1 MIAFEEIIA
10 KAKETAETIGI
21 TQYELYLNEGEDVST
36 ETFQKEISEFSFGV
50 SATLTVRVFLDGK
63 AGSATSGLVTPETV
77 ETLLKNAKDNL
88 QIIACGE
95 KAIFYTG
102 GGEYRPAI
110 EYDYR
115 MPEAA
120 KLKKAALALCE
131 SAYNADP
138 AVVDGTACGAWA
150 ASHRIC
156 LYNSSG
162 IALERRGGS
171 DGVYIWAVAEDG
183 EEKQSGIKSVY
194 NQLDSFCGEE
204 MAKEAVEKAKSRF
217 GAEVP
222 ATGEYNLVLEGAQM
236 EAILS
241 AFVSV
246 FFGERMAR
254 GLSPLGE
261 KDLGSEIASAA
272 VTLID
277 DPFMEGN
284 THQISFDGEGVPTY
298 TKAVVENGVF
308 KTFLHNLKSADMTGS
323 VTTGNA
329 ARQGSNIGTK
339 VYNFRM
345 ETGEYSR
352 EALFKK
358 AGEGSIFVTEMKGFH
373 AGANVVT
380 GNFSI
385 ESGGFLIEDGKQGR
399 ALKSFTVAG
408 NIFDLLKKITAVGNE
423 IEPHGPGYTRY
434 LCPDVLAEGMKVAGK

>member
-10 KAKETAETIGI
+10 KAKQTAEEIGI
-21 TQYELYLNEGEDVST
+21 TQYELYLHEGEDVST

-63 AGSATSGLVTPETV
+63 AGSATSGLVTAEAV
-77 ETLLKNAKDNL
+77 GSLLKSAKENL
-88 QIIACGE
+88 QIIAGGE

-102 GGEYRPAI
+102 GGQYRPAA

-115 MPEAA
+115 MPDAA
-120 KLKKAALALCE
+120 KLKKAALTLCE
-131 SAYNADP
+131 AAYEADP
-138 AVVDGTACGAWA
+138 AVTDGTACGAWA
-150 ASHRIC
+150 GSHRIC

-171 DGVYIWAVAEDG
+171 DGVYIWAVAESG
-183 EEKQSGIKSVY
+183 KEKQSGTKSVY
-194 NQLDSFCGEE
+194 NRMDSFDAEE

-217 GAEVP
+217 GATVP
-222 ATGEYNLVLEGAQM
+222 ETGEYNLVFEGKQM
-236 EAILS
+236 ESILS

-254 GLSPLGE
+254 GLSPLTQ
-261 KDLGSEIASAA
+261 KDLESAIASPALTI
-272 VTLID
+272 VD

-284 THQISFDGEGVPTY
+284 THQIPFDGEGVPTY
-298 TKAVVENGVF
+298 TKTVIEKGVF

-323 VTTGNA
+323 TTTGNA

-345 ETGEYSR
+345 ETGEFSR
-352 EALFKK
+352 EELFAK
-358 AGEGSIFVTEMKGFH
+358 AGDGSIFVTEMKGFH
-373 AGANVVT
+373 AGANAVT

-385 ESGGFLIEDGKQGR
+385 ESGGFLIENGKQGR

-408 NIFDLLKKITAVGNE
+408 NIFDLLKKITAVGNV

>member
-1 MIAFEEIIA
+1 MIDFKALIEA
-10 KAKETAETIGI
+10 AKESAAELGLA
-21 TQYELYLNEGEDVST
+21 QYELYLNENEDVST
-36 ETFQKEISEFSFGV
+36 ETFRHEIEEFSFGV
-50 SATLTVRVFLDGK
+50 SSSLSVRVFLDGK
-63 AGSATSGLVTPETV
+63 AGSASSGSVSTDTV
-77 ETLLKNAKDNL
+77 KELLKSAKENL
-88 QIIACGE
+88 AVISGGE
-95 KAIFYTG
+95 KAVFYTG
-102 GGEYRPAI
+102 GGEYR
-110 EYDYR
+110 
-115 MPEAA
+115 EAA
-120 KLKKAALALCE
+120 QCEYTMPKAGQLKDAALDLCQTLYAAE
-131 SAYNADP
+131 E
-138 AVVDGTACGAWA
+138 AVSDGAACGAWA
-150 ASHRIC
+150 GSHRIC

-171 DGVYIWAVAEDG
+171 DGVYVWAVAEQG
-183 EEKQSGIKSVY
+183 EEKQSGTKSVY
-194 NQLDSFCGEE
+194 NQMDSFDARE
-204 MAKEAVEKAKSRF
+204 MAAESVKKAKSRF
-217 GAEVP
+217 GATVP
-222 ATGEYNLVLEGAQM
+222 ETGEYNLIIEGKQM

-254 GLSPLGE
+254 GLSPLSE
-261 KDLGSEIASAA
+261 KDLGTAIASP
-272 VTLID
+272 VVSIVD

-298 TKAVVENGVF
+298 TKTVIENGVF

-345 ETGEYSR
+345 ETGSSTR
-352 EALFKK
+352 EELFEK

-373 AGANVVT
+373 AGANAVT

-385 ESGGFLIEDGKQGR
+385 ESGGFLIEGGKQGR

-408 NIFDLLKKITAVGNE
+408 NFFDLLKKITAVGNE

-434 LCPDVLAEGMKVAGK
+434 LCPDVLVEGMKVAGK